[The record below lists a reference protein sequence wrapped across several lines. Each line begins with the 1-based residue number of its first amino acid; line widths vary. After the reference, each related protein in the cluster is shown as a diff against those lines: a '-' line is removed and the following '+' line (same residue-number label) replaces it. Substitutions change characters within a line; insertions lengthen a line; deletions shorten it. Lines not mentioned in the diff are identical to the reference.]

1 MAKSQF
7 SLSFGTAIIE
17 VCRRPNCESQE
28 QKSVNA
34 VEIADSELSTYV
46 LLPPSNEPR
55 LDNGTTFSFSDS
67 PVAWCILCIMTW
79 STCGIVDFDLLAREH
94 VTRMQP

>member
-7 SLSFGTAIIE
+7 SLSFATACIE
-17 VCRRPNCESQE
+17 VCRRPNSESQE
-28 QKSVNA
+28 QKSVND

-46 LLPPSNEPR
+46 LLPPSNVPR

-67 PVAWCILCIMTW
+67 PVAWCIMCVMTW
-79 STCGIVDFDLLAREH
+79 STCGIVDFGLLAREH